1 MAYTKEQL
9 EAQRETLKR
18 HLDLVEKELSGGE
31 GNGGGDV
38 TATVE
43 KRDQDAAL
51 WDKMTPA
58 EKMEMYTNDRER
70 WTQIREAYEAKG
82 VQKLFDKRTAR

>member
-9 EAQRETLKR
+9 EAQRETLRR
-18 HLDLVEKELSGGE
+18 HLDLVEKELGGGE

-51 WDKMTPA
+51 WEKLSPA
-58 EKMEMYTNDRER
+58 EKMELYTNDRER
-70 WTQIREAYEAKG
+70 WNAIRDAYQADG
-82 VQKLFDKRTAR
+82 MRKLLGRTR